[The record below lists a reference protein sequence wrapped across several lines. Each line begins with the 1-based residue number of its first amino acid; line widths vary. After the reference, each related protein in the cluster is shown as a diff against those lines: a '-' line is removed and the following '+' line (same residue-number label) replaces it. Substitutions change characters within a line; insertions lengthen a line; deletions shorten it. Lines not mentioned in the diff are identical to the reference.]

1 MLLWLLHVR
10 EVTVHSIDY
19 LLLLLI
25 GAVMVRSIY
34 RIARSMT
41 GACGSCDIKKS
52 CPAHAGILSK
62 NSSQSQCPAA
72 QAMLAHADK
81 ALALQHLSRVQ
92 QQPTSHKA

>member
-25 GAVMVRSIY
+25 GAVMIRSIY

-52 CPAHAGILSK
+52 CPAHAGILTK
-62 NSSQSQCPAA
+62 NSGQSQCPAA
-72 QAMLAHADK
+72 QAMLIHADK
-81 ALALQHLSRVQ
+81 ALAERNFN
-92 QQPTSHKA
+92 TSSQSISSH

>member
-1 MLLWLLHVR
+1 M
-10 EVTVHSIDY
+10 HSIDY

-25 GAVMVRSIY
+25 GAVMLRSIY

-81 ALALQHLSRVQ
+81 ALAERNFN
-92 QQPTSHKA
+92 TSSQSISSH